1 MHTNFCIAAM
11 GARELFP
18 ILYLWFVRKL
28 HVQGAEAGEVQ
39 ASSTSKTLEL
49 G

>member
-1 MHTNFCIAAM
+1 MAECTTNFCIAAM

-18 ILYLWFVRKL
+18 ILWKL